1 MKHTNPLKGNQ
12 MSYITR
18 TSREDFIR
26 EMFTAPAPADLFSD
40 SDESIDDNWPPLPP
54 FYFNS
59 SWSLNVATQIDYD
72 GGYNL

>member
-1 MKHTNPLKGNQ
+1 MT
-12 MSYITR
+12 YITQ

-26 EMFTAPAPADLFSD
+26 EMFAKPAPADLHSGT
-40 SDESIDDNWPPLPP
+40 DEPLNEDWPPLPP

-72 GGYNL
+72 GGFDL